1 MKEQIDLLIELQDIY
16 IAIDAL
22 TAKRVDLPQALQRI
36 GEELELL
43 EKELQEDSERVE
55 ALKSDHRDKETALKN
70 NAEQVKKAKGRLLE
84 VKTNKEYE
92 ATLKEIDVIQAKNE
106 EIEDEIIRLFDAID
120 SAGEILKIR
129 QDAANERRAGCEKEM
144 RKMKEELE
152 SIDSELA
159 KVQQKRDAVRSRT
172 NAGVLKKFD
181 MIKNRKSG
189 KAIVPVWKAVCYGC
203 HMNIPPQMYNEL
215 QRNDHLVLCP
225 HCERIIYWENRGT
238 DA

>member
-92 ATLKEIDVIQAKNE
+92 ATLKEIDVIQAKNG

-129 QDAANERRAGCEKEM
+129 QNAANERRDACEEEM
-144 RKMKEELE
+144 REMKEEL
-152 SIDSELA
+152 
-159 KVQQKRDAVRSRT
+159 
-172 NAGVLKKFD
+172 
-181 MIKNRKSG
+181 
-189 KAIVPVWKAVCYGC
+189 
-203 HMNIPPQMYNEL
+203 
-215 QRNDHLVLCP
+215 
-225 HCERIIYWENRGT
+225 
-238 DA
+238 